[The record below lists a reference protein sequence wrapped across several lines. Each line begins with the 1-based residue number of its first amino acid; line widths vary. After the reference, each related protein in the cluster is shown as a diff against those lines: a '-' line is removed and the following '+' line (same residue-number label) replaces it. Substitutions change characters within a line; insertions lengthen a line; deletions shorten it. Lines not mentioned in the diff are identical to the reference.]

1 MRTRVRITS
10 FDISLQCMQLNF
22 SHNSTPCLT
31 RPNMLHLLL
40 ADREQ
45 SDLEVILDE
54 VLQCDFNVLADDDS
68 PYQVSRSLVNMH
80 NQVATGDYSY
90 IEQLKATPVP
100 MPEACR
106 QVFAPEDEENDSS
119 SSDEEEDG
127 SGSDGMDVDDAM
139 DEDQP
144 TNNNNGPII
153 DEDGFQLVEKKGR
166 GRR

>member
-1 MRTRVRITS
+1 
-10 FDISLQCMQLNF
+10 
-22 SHNSTPCLT
+22 
-31 RPNMLHLLL
+31 MLRLLF

-54 VLQCDFNVLADDDS
+54 ALQCDFNVLADDDS

-119 SSDEEEDG
+119 SSDEDDDG
-127 SGSDGMDVDDAM
+127 SDMDVDDAM

-144 TNNNNGPII
+144 TNNNGPII

>member
-1 MRTRVRITS
+1 MS
-10 FDISLQCMQLNF
+10 S
-22 SHNSTPCLT
+22 P
-31 RPNMLHLLL
+31 PNMLRLLF

-54 VLQCDFNVLADDDS
+54 ALQCDFNVLADDDS

-119 SSDEEEDG
+119 SSDEDDDG
-127 SGSDGMDVDDAM
+127 SDMDVDDAM

-144 TNNNNGPII
+144 TNNNGPII